1 MTILMVT
8 RGFPSKLYPL
18 NGIFEWD
25 QAKALREQG
34 HKVIYLALDMR
45 SFRRKRKLGLRVF
58 QEQGIDVYDCN
69 FPLGAVGHG
78 LLNYFSW
85 RMFCR
90 VYGKIVKA
98 QGKPDILHAHFARA
112 TGYVA
117 YRAHKKFDLQ
127 YVLTEHDSSINQDT
141 ISASEKKLLKKIY
154 HAAAC
159 RIAVSENFK
168 ERLQSLYE
176 EKFIY
181 IPNIVDLSAMNCV
194 NKVPHKGFTFV
205 SVGALSEWKGMD
217 KTIEGFAVLHSRY
230 PETRL
235 VIIGDGEDRESL
247 LRLVENL
254 KLQECVTLTGR
265 LERIKIKEYFD
276 RSDCF
281 VLMSKSETF
290 GVVYIE
296 AMAAGLPVIATR
308 CGGPESFVDDGNGI
322 LVDVDD
328 VGQLVCAME
337 TMLSR
342 QYDAQALRKF
352 CLDRFSPEVVARKIT
367 ELIEDNAA
375 IKDNKSATI

>member
-1 MTILMVT
+1 MYFLVLA
-8 RGFPSKLYPL
+8 RGFPRASYPM

-45 SFRRKRKLGLRVF
+45 SFRRKRKFGMRVF

-69 FPLGAVGHG
+69 FPLGAVGQS
-78 LLNYFSW
+78 LLNFFSW
-85 RMFCR
+85 RMFCGA
-90 VYGKIVKA
+90 YKKIVRA
-98 QGKPDILHAHFARA
+98 HGKPDILHAHFART
-112 TGYVA
+112 TGYAA
-117 YRAHKKFDLQ
+117 YRAHEKYGLK
-127 YVLTEHDSSINQDT
+127 YIVTEHDSKINGDAV
-141 ISASEKKLLKKIY
+141 SASERKLLKRVY
-154 HAAAC
+154 RAAAC

-168 ERLQSLYE
+168 ARLESLYG
-176 EKFIY
+176 EKFEY
-181 IPNIVDLSAMNCV
+181 VPNIVDLSAMNCV
-194 NKVPHKGFTFV
+194 NKVPHAGFTFV

-217 KTIEGFAVLHSRY
+217 KTIEGFAVLHSRH
-230 PETRL
+230 PETKL

-265 LERIKIKEYFD
+265 LERMRIKEYFD

-308 CGGPESFVDDGNGI
+308 CGGPESFVGDANGI

-328 VGQLVCAME
+328 VGQLVRAME
-337 TMLSR
+337 EMRSR
-342 QYDAQALRKF
+342 RYDAQALRQF

-375 IKDNKSATI
+375 IKDNQSATI